1 MNGDREGET
10 AGNIKE
16 DMTASPKPRFF
27 KMKKCVIVPNRPR
40 GGKRVQVWVCVR
52 VGAFMC
58 ECVRTY
64 SHPG

>member
-16 DMTASPKPRFF
+16 DMTASLKPGFF

-40 GGKRVQVWVCVR
+40 GRKRVQVSVCV
-52 VGAFMC
+52 
-58 ECVRTY
+58 CV
-64 SHPG
+64 